1 LQFLKNF
8 LKFLNVN
15 EFSGLGKFLILI
27 GVVIVALGLLLT
39 LLPKLPYLGKLPGD
53 IYIKKGN
60 FTFYFPLATCIL
72 LSILLTIILNLI
84 FRR

>member
-1 LQFLKNF
+1 M
-8 LKFLNVN
+8 N